1 MDRIDSG
8 FAASLAGLNERVDRQ
23 TAALRVMQE
32 RHARRAAVLNDVL
45 GNIAKLRD
53 HHEAEGETNE

>member
-1 MDRIDSG
+1 V
-8 FAASLAGLNERVDRQ
+8 AGLNERVDRQ